1 MCFVSIVIT
10 VTPNESEME
19 SASRIS
25 NKGEHVALGE
35 GCDVG
40 SIESVPADAE
50 TYSQGV
56 GVAAVTWFAGRS
68 QRKMHITLVLMDNIW
83 GPL

>member
-1 MCFVSIVIT
+1 MSFIGTVIT

-19 SASRIS
+19 SASRLYK
-25 NKGEHVALGE
+25 KGEHAALGE
-35 GCDVG
+35 GCNEG
-40 SIESVPADAE
+40 SIVSEPADAE